1 MKTQEIV
8 GKIAA
13 DREGKKLGT
22 IIKIEKIQDDKTKIW
37 KEHALVKVSNFLKQ
51 DVVILVEVSKKI
63 KSDNQYCWF
72 DLLKVDFDQEVRE
85 TRALIKLYS

>member
-1 MKTQEIV
+1 MEGQQLA

-13 DREGKKLGT
+13 DKEGRKLGT
-22 IIKIEKIQDDKTKIW
+22 IIKIEKIQDEKTKIW
-37 KEHALVKVSNFLKQ
+37 KEHALVKVSNFLRQ
-51 DVVILVEVSKKI
+51 DVVILVEVDKKI
-63 KSDNQYCWF
+63 KCDSQYCWF